1 LQFLRHIERTRVLA
15 FLIPIDSEDWQ
26 AEYDQLRSEIEQYS
40 EELANKPHC
49 VVFTKMDLLG
59 EDEPAP
65 IEAPEAFGIY
75 AISAAGRTG
84 LEELKL
90 AWWRRVLSMKRE
102 VATPVRDLELP

>member
-1 LQFLRHIERTRVLA
+1 M
-15 FLIPIDSEDWQ
+15 S
-26 AEYDQLRSEIEQYS
+26 EYDQLRNEIAQYS
-40 EELANKPHC
+40 PELAEKPHC

-65 IEAPEAFGIY
+65 LDAPAAFGVF

-90 AWWRRVLSMKRE
+90 AWWRRLLDMRKASRRPIKDVVL
-102 VATPVRDLELP
+102 P